1 MEYEER
7 TNVINEIVIY
17 LLKSFPGSFL
27 NQYGEFIAHREANE
41 YLQLSKCKDDLE
53 VKCKVLEWLSRAAY
67 KTEPY
72 KSKKKNEKFN
82 DFMLRGINKFLN
94 TDFDKYNMMTIY
106 QELGNQVNRELTI
119 KFINSNY
126 DMAVL
131 QESEEIL

>member
-1 MEYEER
+1 M
-7 TNVINEIVIY
+7 ISEIVID

-41 YLQLSKCKDDLE
+41 CFQLSECKDDLE
-53 VKCKVLEWLSRAAY
+53 VKCKVLEWLSRASC

-72 KSKKKNEKFN
+72 KNKKKNEKFN
-82 DFMLRGINKFLN
+82 DFMLTGINKFLN
-94 TDFDKYNMMTIY
+94 TDFDKYSMRTIY

-119 KFINSNY
+119 KFIKNNY

-131 QESEEIL
+131 QESEE

>member
-1 MEYEER
+1 M
-7 TNVINEIVIY
+7 ISEIVID

-41 YLQLSKCKDDLE
+41 YFQLSKCKDDLE
-53 VKCKVLEWLSRAAY
+53 IKCKVLEWLSRAAF

-72 KSKKKNEKFN
+72 KNKKKNEKFN
-82 DFMLRGINKFLN
+82 DFMLTGINKFLN
-94 TDFDKYNMMTIY
+94 TDFDKYSMRTIY

-126 DMAVL
+126 DMEYL
-131 QESEEIL
+131 YSGTED

>member
-7 TNVINEIVIY
+7 ANMINEIVID

-41 YLQLSKCKDDLE
+41 YFQLSKCKDDLE
-53 VKCKVLEWLSRAAY
+53 VKCKVLERLSRATCV
-67 KTEPY
+67 TEPY
-72 KSKKKNEKFN
+72 KNKKKNEKFN
-82 DFMLRGINKFLN
+82 DFMLTGINKFLN
-94 TDFDKYNMMTIY
+94 TNFDKCSMRTIY

-119 KFINSNY
+119 KFINSGY

-131 QESEEIL
+131 QESEE

>member
-1 MEYEER
+1 M
-7 TNVINEIVIY
+7 IDEIVID
-17 LLKSFPGSFL
+17 LLKSFHGSFL
-27 NQYGEFIAHREANE
+27 NQYGEFIAHRETNQ
-41 YLQLSKCKDDLE
+41 YFQLSKCKDDLE
-53 VKCKVLEWLSRAAY
+53 IKCKVLEWLSRAAY

>member
-1 MEYEER
+1 M
-7 TNVINEIVIY
+7 IDEIVID

-27 NQYGEFIAHREANE
+27 NQYGEFIAHRETNQ
-41 YLQLSKCKDDLE
+41 YFQLSKCKDDLE
-53 VKCKVLEWLSRAAY
+53 IKCKVLEWLSRAAY